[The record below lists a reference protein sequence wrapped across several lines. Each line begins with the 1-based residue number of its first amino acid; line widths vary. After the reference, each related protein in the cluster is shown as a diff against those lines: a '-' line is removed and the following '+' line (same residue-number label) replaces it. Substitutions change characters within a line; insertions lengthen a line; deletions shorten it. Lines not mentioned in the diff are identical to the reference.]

1 MKFLRLKEV
10 MTLTALSRSSIY
22 KFMAEE
28 RFPQT
33 LSLGDRAVAWLES
46 EIEEWMEDKLLQ
58 RTQEGNG
65 EVLTPKPW
73 PKKTLDTHNHTQ

>member
-10 MTLTALSRSSIY
+10 TALTALSRSSIY

-46 EIEEWMEDKLLQ
+46 EIDEWMEEKLVQ
-58 RTQEGNG
+58 RTQEGKVD
-65 EVLTPKPW
+65 VLTPKPW
-73 PKKTLDTHNHTQ
+73 PKKTPETSNIQQ

>member
-46 EIEEWMEDKLLQ
+46 EIEEWMEEKLLQ

-65 EVLTPKPW
+65 DVLTPKPW
-73 PKKTLDTHNHTQ
+73 PKKTSDTTKDTQ

>member
-10 MTLTALSRSSIY
+10 MALTALSRSSIY

-46 EIEEWMEDKLLQ
+46 EIDEWMEEKLVQ

-73 PKKTLDTHNHTQ
+73 PKKIPETSNTQQ

>member
-65 EVLTPKPW
+65 EVLPPKTW
-73 PKKTLDTHNHTQ
+73 PKKTPDIAKDTK

>member
-22 KFMAEE
+22 KFMVEE

-58 RTQEGNG
+58 RAQEGNG
-65 EVLTPKPW
+65 EVLPPKPW
-73 PKKTLDTHNHTQ
+73 PKKTPDGAKDTQ

>member
-46 EIEEWMEDKLLQ
+46 EIEEWMEEKLLQ
-58 RTQEGNG
+58 RTQESNG
-65 EVLTPKPW
+65 DVLTPKPW
-73 PKKTLDTHNHTQ
+73 PKKTLDTPNSTQ